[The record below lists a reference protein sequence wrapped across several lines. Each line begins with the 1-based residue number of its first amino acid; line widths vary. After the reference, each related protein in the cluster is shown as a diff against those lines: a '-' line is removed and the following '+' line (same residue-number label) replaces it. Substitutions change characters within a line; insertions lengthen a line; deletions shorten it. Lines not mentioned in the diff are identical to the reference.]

1 MGTVIEVG
9 LQGEAGE
16 GQIFEVFG
24 AEALNTTRGLNI
36 RWCEREL
43 SKEIKGG

>member
-9 LQGEAGE
+9 LQGEVGE

-24 AEALNTTRGLNI
+24 VGMQRL
-36 RWCEREL
+36 
-43 SKEIKGG
+43 